1 MEKKESMIPCIA
13 PDSNGIPVLY
23 VNGEPF
29 IVLGGE
35 LHNSSSS
42 NLPYMENKV
51 WPFIRQFSMNTVILP
66 VAWESIEPEE
76 GKFDFSLPEGI
87 LRQARREKVKL
98 VFLWFGLW
106 KNGESFYV
114 PSWVKEDGKRF
125 FRACYGDKS
134 PSNTVSPFC
143 REAIEADKKAF
154 CRFMEFLRDN
164 DREEQIVIMVQVE
177 NEIGF
182 LKAER
187 DFSPAAQAEYEKEVP
202 EIIRTLYGRSGS
214 WKQALS
220 QDAPEY
226 FMAYHYAKA
235 VEEITAAGKK
245 IYPLPMYVNAWLE
258 QHPDRPGV
266 YPSGGPV
273 GKLLPLWKKA
283 APSLDLIAPDIYL
296 PDLKRVC
303 EEYSVCQN
311 PLFIPEA
318 RRDPVTAS
326 NVFYALGGLNA
337 LGFSPFAPEDFLQE
351 EQKTPDGEL
360 LKTLNISVDGFS
372 CQGTGPYLVRSYQVL
387 RGLYPLVLKWRG
399 TDRMTAFIRSNPW
412 ERGCIIPMDD
422 YDLQLDYLPE
432 NPGQPGSAGII
443 FREENGFYISGCQVR
458 FTPLPKKGSES
469 HLTIVRLEEG
479 EWKDGIWEAGRVLNG
494 DELNGRELKD
504 MAETKY
510 MKVCIHKPENT

>member
-1 MEKKESMIPCIA
+1 
-13 PDSNGIPVLY
+13 
-23 VNGEPF
+23 
-29 IVLGGE
+29 
-35 LHNSSSS
+35 
-42 NLPYMENKV
+42 
-51 WPFIRQFSMNTVILP
+51 
-66 VAWESIEPEE
+66 
-76 GKFDFSLPEGI
+76 
-87 LRQARREKVKL
+87 
-98 VFLWFGLW
+98 
-106 KNGESFYV
+106 
-114 PSWVKEDGKRF
+114 
-125 FRACYGDKS
+125 
-134 PSNTVSPFC
+134 
-143 REAIEADKKAF
+143 
-154 CRFMEFLRDN
+154 
-164 DREEQIVIMVQVE
+164 
-177 NEIGF
+177 
-182 LKAER
+182 
-187 DFSPAAQAEYEKEVP
+187 
-202 EIIRTLYGRSGS
+202 
-214 WKQALS
+214 
-220 QDAPEY
+220 
-226 FMAYHYAKA
+226 
-235 VEEITAAGKK
+235 
-245 IYPLPMYVNAWLE
+245 MYVNAWLE